1 MGETAEERAR
11 RLALQNNAYVNAM
24 NVSTTIIRFGRWS
37 NDVLEYGCSLDDY
50 EQMIVSVREE
60 PNVSLVK
67 KYSKGSFKFV

>member
-11 RLALQNNAYVNAM
+11 RFALQHNAYA
-24 NVSTTIIRFGRWS
+24 STTIIRFGRWS
-37 NDVLEYGCSLDDY
+37 NDVLEYTDSFDDY